1 LSIRFDSVMIYRKV
15 KDFMNLLERVEKL
28 KPTNNME
35 SQLIMILKDVV
46 TRHVKLN
53 ERNNSEQ

>member
-1 LSIRFDSVMIYRKV
+1 MSIRFDSVMIYRKV